1 MGSGPGTLDVVK
13 EQGTGGL
20 RGRYS
25 QLMDAAVVKFDLG
38 ADEHLTGF
46 LRIEPEL
53 DPGPICRRGDKRR
66 SSGVTTA
73 HSCILSSG
81 ASLSSDDV

>member
-1 MGSGPGTLDVVK
+1 
-13 EQGTGGL
+13 
-20 RGRYS
+20 
-25 QLMDAAVVKFDLG
+25 MDAAVVKLDLG

-66 SSGVTTA
+66 SSGVMTA
-73 HSCILSSG
+73 HSLCILSSG
-81 ASLSSDDV
+81 VSLLLDDV